1 MRLLL
6 KTIIFLLASII
17 NVNSGEITDM
27 EWTTLG
33 DIRVFYYDT
42 NIKSTRSVVECY
54 AFKKNS
60 STPIGGG
67 TGFGTASGT
76 AKILIE
82 VPEKYQKKSG
92 LSMKCKIR
100 N

>member
-54 AFKKNS
+54 AFKKNL